1 MADALSLSRFA
12 LVGHDWGA
20 RVSYIVSAV
29 APERVAACVA
39 LPVGWWTNDPNQ
51 PLSLRQAQNYWYHWL
66 MALDRGAK
74 VIHEDRDRFR
84 RSGRH
89 FRAWDGPN
97 REITRFAHA
106 IELPLN
112 IYAGYQG
119 VPTIDALAAAG
130 VRRVSVGCGARS
142 LRIADFALAV
152 HPADATLAALRMRT
166 LQSLRAKYQLNPFKF
181 EPLQVHRL
189 LRARWRR
196 HAAAT
201 AVTTARE
208 LQRPAVLGRRLAG
221 FRK

>member
-119 VPTIDALAAAG
+119 VPTIDARCRRRTAG
-130 VRRVSVGCGARS
+130 ERWLRRQVAQDCGLCARS
-142 LRIADFALAV
+142 A
-152 HPADATLAALRMRT
+152 
-166 LQSLRAKYQLNPFKF
+166 SGG
-181 EPLQVHRL
+181 
-189 LRARWRR
+189 R
-196 HAAAT
+196 HARRAPHADSSESP
-201 AVTTARE
+201 RE
-208 LQRPAVLGRRLAG
+208 IPIEPIQV
-221 FRK
+221 